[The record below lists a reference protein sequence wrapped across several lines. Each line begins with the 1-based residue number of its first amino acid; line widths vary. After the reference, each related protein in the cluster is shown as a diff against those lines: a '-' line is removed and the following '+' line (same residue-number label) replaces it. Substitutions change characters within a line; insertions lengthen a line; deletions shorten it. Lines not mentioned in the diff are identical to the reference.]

1 MLVFHLCFE
10 KCLCFGKCFFEK
22 PSQSGAVAKTVT
34 EQSHFVF
41 LQVLTDSVQFGDREC
56 FDATLGAFS
65 NFNEPYYAAYINTDL
80 GALCWLCSLFSLI
93 FSVWVLCL
101 RCGQPMSTS
110 RSTTAVYPAASV
122 DAGQA
127 SLC

>member
-1 MLVFHLCFE
+1 
-10 KCLCFGKCFFEK
+10 LCFGKCFFEK

-80 GALCWLCSLFSLI
+80 GALCWLCSLFSPHL
-93 FSVWVLCL
+93 L
-101 RCGQPMSTS
+101 RLG
-110 RSTTAVYPAASV
+110 AVPQMRPANVNQSIDDCCVPCCVCRRWSSFIMLSGCCPRVSA
-122 DAGQA
+122 
-127 SLC
+127 